1 MVFRNIYKGRMG
13 KAKGGSDQWWEVGVA
28 GRGVGGVGGREMET
42 TVLEQH
48 LKKCGEKKNGKNSS
62 SF

>member
-1 MVFRNIYKGRMG
+1 M
-13 KAKGGSDQWWEVGVA
+13 A